1 MKKKLA
7 IVISIILLFII
18 MSILV
23 SIFGKD
29 EKNIEEKPLIVT
41 TLFPEYDFAKHIV
54 GDKMNVKLLMKSGVE
69 THNYEPTA
77 KDMLLITENS
87 EMFIYMGTELEPWTE
102 KITDTL
108 EEGNK
113 TIINSA
119 KDIELIKIEEF
130 EEKHINSFEKED
142 KDHEEEE
149 IYDEHLWL
157 SMDNSIK
164 MIDNILNGLITI
176 DEENKDY
183 YIQNAQKYKNEIKE
197 LKLDYEKMISNSKRK
212 TIAFG
217 GEFAYAYLIDELDL
231 EFVSVYNNCGDGEDP
246 SIARVKYVIDY
257 INKNNIP
264 IVYYE
269 ELSEGTIA
277 KMISEET
284 DSKPLVLYSI
294 HNADMEKDTYVS
306 LMRKNLENL
315 KVGLN

>member
-1 MKKKLA
+1 MKRKLA
-7 IVISIILLFII
+7 IIISFILLFII

-23 SIFGKD
+23 SIFGKN
-29 EKNIEEKPLIVT
+29 EKNVEENPLIVT
-41 TLFPEYDFAKHIV
+41 TLFPEYDFAKQIV
-54 GDKMNVKLLMKSGVE
+54 GDKMDVKLLMKSGVE

-87 EMFIYMGTELEPWTE
+87 EMFICMGTELEPWTE
-102 KITDTL
+102 KIIDTL
-108 EEGNK
+108 EENNK

-119 KDIELIKIEEF
+119 KDIDLIKIEEF

-142 KDHEEEE
+142 KDHEDEE

-164 MIDNILNGLITI
+164 MIDNILNGLISI

-183 YIQNAQKYKNEIKE
+183 YTQNAQKYKNEIRE
-197 LKLDYEKMISNSKRK
+197 LKQDYEKMIANSKRK
-212 TIAFG
+212 TMAFG
-217 GEFAYAYLIDELDL
+217 GEFAYAYLVDELDL

-264 IVYYE
+264 TVYYE

-294 HNADMEKDTYVS
+294 HNADMENDTYIS
-306 LMRKNLENL
+306 LMRKNFENL